1 MTQLCFIEKNF
12 LVLCFHKIEF
22 PVFPLNGAI
31 LFPGTNLPLNV
42 FEKKYI
48 EMVDY
53 ALSKDRLIGM
63 IQTKQNQDFFNVGC
77 LGKINNFSETPD
89 GRYQINLEGV
99 GRYII
104 KKVFKNKHKFITVNG
119 HIINYDNYFKKNNV
133 SLNKKLL
140 LIFKNFINIKKI
152 NFNTLELSKLDTL
165 SLVKIIC
172 VISPLD
178 YLIKQMMLEFNNIDE
193 LCDSLLS
200 VLEVEINNIGNDF
213 KIN

>member
-1 MTQLCFIEKNF
+1 
-12 LVLCFHKIEF
+12 
-22 PVFPLNGAI
+22 
-31 LFPGTNLPLNV
+31 
-42 FEKKYI
+42 
-48 EMVDY
+48 
-53 ALSKDRLIGM
+53 
-63 IQTKQNQDFFNVGC
+63 
-77 LGKINNFSETPD
+77 
-89 GRYQINLEGV
+89 
-99 GRYII
+99 
-104 KKVFKNKHKFITVNG
+104 
-119 HIINYDNYFKKNNV
+119 
-133 SLNKKLL
+133 LNKKLL

>member
-1 MTQLCFIEKNF
+1 
-12 LVLCFHKIEF
+12 
-22 PVFPLNGAI
+22 
-31 LFPGTNLPLNV
+31 
-42 FEKKYI
+42 
-48 EMVDY
+48 
-53 ALSKDRLIGM
+53 
-63 IQTKQNQDFFNVGC
+63 
-77 LGKINNFSETPD
+77 
-89 GRYQINLEGV
+89 
-99 GRYII
+99 
-104 KKVFKNKHKFITVNG
+104 
-119 HIINYDNYFKKNNV
+119 
-133 SLNKKLL
+133 

-172 VISPLD
+172 VISPLN

>member
-1 MTQLCFIEKNF
+1 M
-12 LVLCFHKIEF
+12 
-22 PVFPLNGAI
+22 
-31 LFPGTNLPLNV
+31 
-42 FEKKYI
+42 
-48 EMVDY
+48 
-53 ALSKDRLIGM
+53 
-63 IQTKQNQDFFNVGC
+63 
-77 LGKINNFSETPD
+77 
-89 GRYQINLEGV
+89 
-99 GRYII
+99 
-104 KKVFKNKHKFITVNG
+104 
-119 HIINYDNYFKKNNV
+119 
-133 SLNKKLL
+133 NKKLL

>member
-1 MTQLCFIEKNF
+1 M
-12 LVLCFHKIEF
+12 
-22 PVFPLNGAI
+22 
-31 LFPGTNLPLNV
+31 
-42 FEKKYI
+42 
-48 EMVDY
+48 
-53 ALSKDRLIGM
+53 
-63 IQTKQNQDFFNVGC
+63 
-77 LGKINNFSETPD
+77 
-89 GRYQINLEGV
+89 
-99 GRYII
+99 
-104 KKVFKNKHKFITVNG
+104 
-119 HIINYDNYFKKNNV
+119 
-133 SLNKKLL
+133 
-140 LIFKNFINIKKI
+140 IFKNFINIKKI

>member
-1 MTQLCFIEKNF
+1 MI
-12 LVLCFHKIEF
+12 I
-22 PVFPLNGAI
+22 I
-31 LFPGTNLPLNV
+31 L
-42 FEKKYI
+42 KKTMYHW
-48 EMVDY
+48 
-53 ALSKDRLIGM
+53 
-63 IQTKQNQDFFNVGC
+63 
-77 LGKINNFSETPD
+77 
-89 GRYQINLEGV
+89 
-99 GRYII
+99 I
-104 KKVFKNKHKFITVNG
+104 KSF
-119 HIINYDNYFKKNNV
+119 
-133 SLNKKLL
+133 L

-200 VLEVEINNIGNDF
+200 VLEVEINNIDNDF